1 MSGEGFDVACLVCGA
16 QPGEGCMGEDG
27 KRWRLAG
34 MHIGRLTGGKPLL
47 VRHTGTFNADGGAIL
62 EEVETEETTP

>member
-47 VRHTGTFNADGGAIL
+47 VRHTGTFNAEGGAIL